1 MIGKVIINIVI
12 IVAFLLNS
20 TNLIMNKS
28 YASIENNKIEYVTQ
42 SEESKY
48 LEDIYKTETDTL
60 KIKSIDKKVS
70 EQNYT
75 TKQITEI
82 KILNKANDQYIR
94 NYFGNTREYN
104 DDNYKGTLELTN
116 YNIEEIDNGF
126 YETIDEKVLE
136 FNNYTDNDL
145 INIEKEIVINNT
157 TYYLINVEWESDTV
171 ENVDG
176 ENIPVSY
183 KGRRIYQ
190 TVKTIKNPN
199 TYKVTAFYKGTVEK
213 KDTVYEYNVVYEEQ
227 DIQEKKEESKEEI
240 EDKKDTNIVAP
251 IIISGAG
258 FLGMVIWY
266 CRDKKDNKN
275 KKISKTNKKSKN
287 KELN

>member
-1 MIGKVIINIVI
+1 MISKIIINIIVI
-12 IVAFLLNS
+12 VVVLFNS
-20 TNLIMNKS
+20 TKGMINKS
-28 YASIENNKIEYVTQ
+28 YASIVNNKIEYVSQ

-75 TKQITEI
+75 TKQITET

-94 NYFGNTREYN
+94 NYFGDTREYN
-104 DDNYKGTLELTN
+104 DEIYEGTLKLTN
-116 YNIEEIDNGF
+116 YNIEEIDNGS

-145 INIEKEIVINNT
+145 INIEKEIVLNNT
-157 TYYLINVEWESDTV
+157 AYYLINVEWESDTV

-183 KGRRIYQ
+183 KGRKIYQ

-213 KDTVYEYNVVYEEQ
+213 KDTVYEYNVVFEEQ
-227 DIQEKKEESKEEI
+227 DIQEKKEESKEET
-240 EDKKDTNIVAP
+240 EDKKETNIVAP

-258 FLGMVIWY
+258 VIGMLIWY
-266 CRDKKDNKN
+266 CKDKKDNKN
-275 KKISKTNKKSKN
+275 KKISKTNKKNEK
-287 KELN
+287 

>member
-12 IVAFLLNS
+12 IVVILFNS
-20 TNLIMNKS
+20 TKGMMNKS

-42 SEESKY
+42 SEENKF

-70 EQNYT
+70 EQSYV
-75 TKQITEI
+75 TKQIVET
-82 KILNKANDQYIR
+82 KILDKAYDQYIR

-104 DDNYKGTLELTN
+104 DEIYKGTLELSH
-116 YNIEEIDNGF
+116 YNIENIDNGS

-145 INIEKEIVINNT
+145 INIEKEITLDNT

-171 ENVDG
+171 ENIDG
-176 ENIPVSY
+176 ENIPVNY
-183 KGRRIYQ
+183 KGRKIYQ
-190 TVKTIKNPN
+190 TVKTIKNPD
-199 TYKVTAFYKGTVEK
+199 TYKVTAVYNGTVEK
-213 KDTVYEYNVVYEEQ
+213 KDIIYEYNIVYDEKE
-227 DIQEKKEESKEEI
+227 IQEEHKEEI
-240 EDKKDTNIVAP
+240 EDKKNINIAAP

-258 FLGMVIWY
+258 IIGMVAWFY
-266 CRDKKDNKN
+266 KEKKIKN
-275 KKISKTNKKSKN
+275 KKKSLKKIK
-287 KELN
+287 

>member
-48 LEDIYKTETDTL
+48 LEEIYKTETDTL

-75 TKQITEI
+75 TKQITET

-94 NYFGNTREYN
+94 NYFGDTREYN

-116 YNIEEIDNGF
+116 YNIEEIDNGS
-126 YETIDEKVLE
+126 YETIDEKNLE

-145 INIEKEIVINNT
+145 INIENEIVINNT

-227 DIQEKKEESKEEI
+227 DIQEKKEESKEET

-258 FLGMVIWY
+258 VIGMMVWFY
-266 CRDKKDNKN
+266 KEKKDKKDNKN
-275 KKISKTNKKSKN
+275 KKTSKITVKKHK
-287 KELN
+287 

>member
-12 IVAFLLNS
+12 IVVVLFNS
-20 TNLIMNKS
+20 TKGMMNKS

-42 SEESKY
+42 SEENKF

-70 EQNYT
+70 EQSYA
-75 TKQITEI
+75 TKQIVET
-82 KILNKANDQYIR
+82 KILDKAYDQYIR

-104 DDNYKGTLELTN
+104 DEIYKGTLELSH
-116 YNIEEIDNGF
+116 YNIENIDNES

-145 INIEKEIVINNT
+145 INIEKEITLDNT

-171 ENVDG
+171 ENIDG
-176 ENIPVSY
+176 ENIPVNY
-183 KGRRIYQ
+183 KGRKIYQ
-190 TVKTIKNPN
+190 TVKTIKNPD
-199 TYKVTAFYKGTVEK
+199 TYKVTAVYNGTVKK
-213 KDTVYEYNVVYEEQ
+213 KDIIYEYNIVYDEKE
-227 DIQEKKEESKEEI
+227 IQEEHKEET

-258 FLGMVIWY
+258 IIGMIAWFY
-266 CRDKKDNKN
+266 KEKKDKKDNRN
-275 KKISKTNKKSKN
+275 KKKSKITIKN
-287 KELN
+287 QK

>member
-1 MIGKVIINIVI
+1 MISKIIINIIVI
-12 IVAFLLNS
+12 VVVLFNS
-20 TNLIMNKS
+20 TKGMINKS
-28 YASIENNKIEYVTQ
+28 YASIVNNKIEYVSQ

-75 TKQITEI
+75 TKQITET

-94 NYFGNTREYN
+94 NYFGDTREYN
-104 DDNYKGTLELTN
+104 DEIYEGTLKLTN
-116 YNIEEIDNGF
+116 YNIEEIDNGS

-145 INIEKEIVINNT
+145 INIEKEIALNNT
-157 TYYLINVEWESDTV
+157 AYYLINVEWESDTV

-183 KGRRIYQ
+183 KGRKIYQ

-213 KDTVYEYNVVYEEQ
+213 KDTVYEYNVVFEEQ
-227 DIQEKKEESKEEI
+227 DIQEKKEESKEET
-240 EDKKDTNIVAP
+240 EDKKETNIVAP

-258 FLGMVIWY
+258 VIGMLIWY
-266 CRDKKDNKN
+266 CKDKKDNKN
-275 KKISKTNKKSKN
+275 KKISKTNKKNEK
-287 KELN
+287 